1 MEEQNKQNKQKAI
14 EIAVNYEKKQGR
26 NPEQVNKIKKG
37 YDIKSNERLID
48 VRFVPDDKI
57 NMQTIPLTFLKKIGK
72 DIVNFYIYIIYNL
85 NNKPK
90 LKILNSDF
98 ILRNFNTY
106 TNIFFNKS
114 LLNKQKDEGL

>member
-1 MEEQNKQNKQKAI
+1 MEKQNKQKAI
-14 EIAVNYEKKQGR
+14 EIVVNYEKKQGR
-26 NPEQVNKIKKG
+26 NPRQVNKIQKG

-48 VRFVPDDKI
+48 VRFVP
-57 NMQTIPLTFLKKIGK
+57 N
-72 DIVNFYIYIIYNL
+72 NFYIYVIYNL

-106 TNIFFNKS
+106 TNIFFNRY
-114 LLNKQKDEGL
+114 LLYKQGDEEL